1 MPQARQLHRI
11 AGGDASACMK
21 QGPVRLVVAD
31 RHPVIREGVA
41 ACLSHHWNI
50 ELVGMADDARSLG
63 RQLEVLQPDVLLLDV
78 LVGVGNRVAYVQD
91 LATRCPRVGVL
102 MFMAFADMELVHELL
117 LAGVRGCVLKEDSAH
132 ELFSAVLLASRGSV
146 FLSKALRA
154 RSPVAPSSK
163 PCLTFRQ
170 SQVLTALALGWSS
183 KRISL
188 MLRISDRT
196 VEKHYED
203 LRKRLRIT
211 SRGELIKFAV
221 ENLHWPRVGGSFRDA
236 YGFPDGSM
244 GASIAATPTI
254 R

>member
-1 MPQARQLHRI
+1 
-11 AGGDASACMK
+11 MK

-50 ELVGMADDARSLG
+50 ELVGTADDARSLG
-63 RQLEVLQPDVLLLDV
+63 RQLEVLQPDVVLLDV

-91 LATRCPRVGVL
+91 LATRHPRVAML

-117 LAGVRGCVLKEDSAH
+117 MAGVRGCVLKQDSAH
-132 ELFSAVLLASRGSV
+132 ELLSAVMLASRGGV
-146 FLSKALRA
+146 ILSKALRA
-154 RSPVAPSSK
+154 RSPVAPPAK

-203 LRKRLRIT
+203 LRKRLRIA

-221 ENLHWPRVGGSFRDA
+221 ENLHWPRVGGLFRDA
-236 YGFPDGSM
+236 YGLPEGSP
-244 GASIAATPTI
+244 GASSAATPPAI